1 MRALVIVFALT
12 VTGCAAHHR
21 PRAMLRPQALET
33 YMGKVRAMS
42 TAARPP
48 RSAGV
53 LTQTLENWDPELA
66 AALAVLAG
74 APTAENHRRVAQE
87 YRRVHV
93 LDMAH
98 SHLTAAVGIDGSDAA
113 AYDALARVW
122 RDFGFPAMGFGDAHR
137 AVYLAPASPAAVN
150 TLGTLLQATGRV
162 REARDSYARA
172 LQLDPQASYAL
183 NNLCYASVM
192 LGERAAVAACERAQ
206 VLLPAS
212 RVAGNNLALAHATGG
227 NLTGARDAF
236 EALGGPA
243 GAAFNMGI
251 VYMAQRKFAKASE
264 AFDRALALNPR
275 FAPANARAR
284 EARLALAREP

>member
-1 MRALVIVFALT
+1 MRACVIVVALT
-12 VTGCAAHHR
+12 LTGCAARHR
-21 PRAMLRPQALET
+21 PGAVMRPEGLDT
-33 YMGKVRAMS
+33 YIRKVRAAS

-48 RSAGV
+48 TSGV
-53 LTQTLENWDPELA
+53 LTRTLETWDPELA

-98 SHLTAAVGIDGSDAA
+98 AHLTAAVGLDGSDAA
-113 AYDALARVW
+113 AYDGLARVW
-122 RDFGFPAMGFGDAHR
+122 RDFGFPALGLGDAYR
-137 AVYLAPASPAAVN
+137 AVYLAPASPAAEN
-150 TLGTLLQATGRV
+150 TLGTLLQATGHV
-162 REARDSYARA
+162 REARDRYSRA

-192 LGERAAVAACERAQ
+192 LGEQAAVAACERARM
-206 VLLPAS
+206 LLPGS
-212 RVAGNNLALAHATGG
+212 RVAGNNLALAHAAAGDAA
-227 NLTGARDAF
+227 GAHAAF
-236 EALGGPA
+236 EVLGGPA

-251 VYMAQRKFAKASE
+251 VYLAQRQYAQASD
-264 AFDRALALNPR
+264 AFDRALVLNPR
-275 FAPANARAR
+275 FAPASARAR